1 MVISQLIG
9 GLGNQMFQYAAGR
22 ALAVKNLS
30 TLALDVSAFST
41 YDLHQGFELQ
51 RIFSCPAK
59 IATVS
64 DIKQVLGLQAM
75 PLFRRVMSRPY
86 FRRLADDNLVLE
98 PHFHFWPQIS
108 AVSGECYLQG
118 YWQSEKYFKD
128 IEHLLRADFTFQT
141 AMTGQNRQV
150 SEQIPTVNAIS
161 LHIRRG
167 DYVNNPSTLATH
179 GVCSPEYYRDAI
191 QYIAS
196 RVAQPYFFI
205 FSDDMAWVKA
215 QFKLDFPCQY
225 VEHNTGSE
233 SYNDMRL
240 MSLCQHHIIANSSFS
255 WWGAWLNASA
265 DKIVIAPKK
274 WFQIDKMTQDIYPDG
289 WVRL

>member
-22 ALAVKNLS
+22 ALAEKNLS
-30 TLALDVSAFST
+30 TLALDISAFST
-41 YDLHQGFELQ
+41 YGLHQGFELQ
-51 RIFSCPAK
+51 RIFACPAK
-59 IATVS
+59 IATPS
-64 DIKQVLGLQAM
+64 DIKLVLGWQTM
-75 PLFRRVMSRPY
+75 PLLRRVLSRHY
-86 FRRLADDNLVLE
+86 FRRLVGDNLVLE
-98 PHFHFWPQIS
+98 PHFHYWPQIN
-108 AVSGECYLQG
+108 AVSGDCYLQG

-128 IEHLLRADFTFQT
+128 IESLLRADFTFQT
-141 AMTGQNRQV
+141 AMTGQNQQL
-150 SEQIPTVNAIS
+150 SEHIRAVNAIS